1 MSIVVNLLARFIF
14 ATKLTGYAGNL
25 DDYIVF
31 IGFPIHAMKLIVEGY
46 GFTHGLMFLILHIDI
61 S

>member
-31 IGFPIHAMKLIVEGY
+31 IGFPIHAMKLLVEGY
-46 GFTHGLMFLILHIDI
+46 GFTHG
-61 S
+61 